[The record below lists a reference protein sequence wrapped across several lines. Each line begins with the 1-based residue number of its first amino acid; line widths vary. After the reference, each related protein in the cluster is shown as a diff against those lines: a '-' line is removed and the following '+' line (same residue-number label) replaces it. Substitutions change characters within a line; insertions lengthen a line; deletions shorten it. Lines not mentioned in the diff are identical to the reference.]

1 MHASFVRKRENRK
14 HRAAMTSVLVC
25 ASIGFAACDRAPS
38 RVAARI
44 AALDPPSAPGALSPN
59 LTSSGDHALLTW
71 IEPGGQD
78 GGKRVRFSELAESG
92 WTAPSTIA
100 EGATIIANWVDVPS
114 AVRQSASVLVAHWSE
129 GVAGRA
135 EASDVIV
142 ARSSDAGATWQ
153 RLGALHRDHTPT
165 EHGFVSLLPDGDS
178 VLAFWLDGRDTIG
191 GGATSLR
198 TARITSEV
206 GNDDVIDMRV
216 CDCCSTSAT
225 ATASGPV
232 VTYRDRSDDELRDP
246 AAARRVG
253 SAWTQRP
260 VHADGWKING
270 CPVNGPASA
279 SRDATMAVAWFT
291 SANEQASIRL
301 AFSSDA
307 GATFGPPISI
317 DERSDKRTPLGRVD
331 VSLLDSGDAIV
342 SWLAATGDRA
352 ELLARRVARG
362 GDAGRELS
370 VATLARDSGFPRMER
385 VRDDLLFVWSDKAN
399 RQLRLVRLAAEDIP
413 RVGVR

>member
-1 MHASFVRKRENRK
+1 
-14 HRAAMTSVLVC
+14 MTCVLLC
-25 ASIGFAACDRAPS
+25 ASIGFAACDRSPS

-44 AALDPPSAPGALSPN
+44 SALDPPSGPGALSPN

-71 IEPGGQD
+71 IEPGQD

-114 AVRQSASVLVAHWSE
+114 AVRQSGSVLVAHWSE
-129 GVAGRA
+129 GVADRA

-142 ARSSDAGATWQ
+142 ARSLDAGVTWQ
-153 RLGALHRDHTPT
+153 RLGPLNRDHTPT
-165 EHGFVSLLPDGDS
+165 EHGFVSLLPDGDG
-178 VLAFWLDGRDTIG
+178 VLAFWLDGRDTIAG
-191 GGATSLR
+191 GSTSLR
-198 TARITSEV
+198 AARITSEV
-206 GNDDVIDMRV
+206 GTEDMIDKRV

-225 ATASGPV
+225 ATESGPV
-232 VTYRDRSDDELRDP
+232 VTYRDRSEDELRDP

-253 SAWTQRP
+253 VAWTQRP
-260 VHADGWKING
+260 VHTDGWKING

-279 SRDATMAVAWFT
+279 SRGATMAVGWFT
-291 SANEQASIRL
+291 SANAQPTIRL
-301 AFSSDA
+301 AFSADA

-317 DERSDKRTPLGRVD
+317 DERSDKRAPLGRVD

-352 ELLARRVARG
+352 ELLARRVTRG
-362 GDAGRELS
+362 GQAGRELS

-385 VRDDLLFVWSDKAN
+385 VRDDLLFVWSDKAD

-413 RVGVR
+413 RAAARP